1 MKVAIITDLPGLYE
15 DTMYLNELEKKLP
28 KIGII
33 CKVFVIR
40 GSKIFEKIDTTT
52 GFFRFLNISKL
63 LKNLS
68 DFDIIHVQFT
78 FPLGFGCTLLASLRL
93 LNKPIIIH
101 THGYDVFTVPSVNYG
116 LRRNQLGKKFT
127 NYTWRRANK
136 IITVCEKAKFE
147 IEKTGI
153 NDDKINVLYN
163 GIDENLFRK
172 NRIDSNY
179 SKELSMLR
187 ENSDILFLSVASI
200 VPVKNHVRILK
211 TFEKLVD
218 RYHSKYKIKLAL
230 IGEHNNDSLLN
241 DAHSNV
247 VYLGKKKHSEL
258 SNFYNIADVFIL
270 PSLSEAHPW
279 SMLEAMSCE
288 LPIIASNVGGIPE
301 TIDDSRFLVNPLDE
315 QDILKKF
322 EQITEMNSS
331 EREKIGF
338 ENRKKILNNFTI
350 MKHIH
355 ELKNI
360 YNNLL
365 SQ

>member
-1 MKVAIITDLPGLYE
+1 MKVAIVTDLPNWYD
-15 DTMYLNELEKKLP
+15 DTMYLNELEKRLAKSG
-28 KIGII
+28 IG
-33 CKVFVIR
+33 CKVFVIE
-40 GSKIFEKIDTTT
+40 GSKIFEKIDTNT

-63 LKNLS
+63 LKKLS

-101 THGYDVFTVPSVNYG
+101 THGYDVFTVPSINYG
-116 LRRNQLGKKFT
+116 LRRKYLGKIFT
-127 NYTWRRANK
+127 NYTWRRANR
-136 IITVCEKAKFE
+136 IITVCKKAKLE

-153 NDDKINVLYN
+153 NDDKINVLHN
-163 GIDENLFRK
+163 GIDENLFKKTK
-172 NRIDSNY
+172 NIY

-200 VPVKNHVRILK
+200 VPVKNHVRMLK
-211 TFEKLVD
+211 AFEKLVD
-218 RYHSKYKIKLAL
+218 KYHSKYKIKLAL
-230 IGEHNNDSLLN
+230 IGEQRNDSLLN
-241 DAHSNV
+241 GAHSNV

-258 SNFYNIADVFIL
+258 SNFYSIANAFIL

-301 TIDDSRFLVNPLDE
+301 TIDDSRFLVNPMDE

-322 EQITEMNSS
+322 ELITEMNSS

-338 ENRKKILNNFTI
+338 ENRNKILRRFTFD
-350 MKHIH
+350 IH
-355 ELKNI
+355 LKYLQKI
-360 YNNLL
+360 YEEVL
-365 SQ
+365 